1 MTVCGQGRRGL
12 AIAVSTKFSGMPLT
26 RGDHHHAVQP
36 PTSEGVPIGH
46 AEIEKAGV
54 QLSQVNEESSVT
66 NVRIAVFATLVG
78 SDARHGTTT
87 LWPSR

>member
-1 MTVCGQGRRGL
+1 
-12 AIAVSTKFSGMPLT
+12 MPLT

-36 PTSEGVPIGH
+36 PSSKGVPIGH
-46 AEIEKAGV
+46 AENEKAGI

-66 NVRIAVFATLVG
+66 NVRLAVLALVG
-78 SDARHGTTT
+78 SDARHGTTS